1 MLHRCLS
8 GLVILC
14 LTFTPGWSHA
24 ADPSKFRTDSAGPYK
39 PDELKKLNSKNRD
52 EVLQWYQLV
61 EGQFPPEGSEHAISG
76 ELMLVDHLERRFQI
90 RVDRNDSQER
100 GVWDLPLDATM
111 LPYGA
116 ISYHGAPAALQ
127 DIPLGTHLHGLFYLK
142 DPQDNSPGPDTAY
155 RRKTPEYDFRRCFRL
170 EDDFTFHARQA
181 QSWKIDSVD
190 LTTRKLVATLTRDGA
205 TIGKPQSFD
214 LTSSTRVQQGSGHGD
229 LKSLK
234 AGQSVLCN
242 LTWVTLYGPG
252 RVLDV
257 WIDKPARQLA
267 MDQQL
272 ERHRNHIRE
281 RGLAGWVAAVDD
293 ETQIVTITFFGG
305 VDPKLFDELT
315 RTSPEPFG
323 WPLSKPE
330 DKPTAPK
337 GTIAVARESL
347 MTYDPVND
355 RKGGN
360 ILDIKTVPVQPGS
373 SGVQIRVKCDML
385 LEGYR
390 PRRIVRFY
398 PATWKVIALPREE
411 QFFGRE

>member
-1 MLHRCLS
+1 MPHRYCS
-8 GLVILC
+8 FLVVLC
-14 LTFTPGWSHA
+14 LALTAGWLNA
-24 ADPSKFRTDSAGPYK
+24 ADPPKFRTDANGPYK
-39 PDELKKLNSKNRD
+39 PDELKKLASKNKD

-61 EGQFPPEGSEHAISG
+61 EGQFPPEGSAHAISG
-76 ELMLVDHLERRFQI
+76 ELMVVDHLERRFQI

-100 GVWDLPLDATM
+100 GVWDLPLDARL

-116 ISYHGAPAALQ
+116 IYYHGAPAALQ
-127 DIPLGTHLHGLFYLK
+127 DIPLGTHLNGLFYLK
-142 DPQDNSPGPDTAY
+142 DPKDNSPGPDTAY
-155 RRKTPEYDFRRCFRL
+155 RRKTPEFDFRRCFRL
-170 EDDFTFHARQA
+170 EDDFTFHARQS
-181 QSWKIDSVD
+181 QLWKIDSID
-190 LTTRKLVATLTRDGA
+190 LTTKKLVATLERAGA
-205 TIGKPQSFD
+205 PTGKPQTFD
-214 LTSSTRVQQGSGHGD
+214 LFSGTRLLKGSGFGD
-229 LKSLK
+229 LKSLQP
-234 AGQSVLCN
+234 GQSVLLN

-257 WIDKPARQLA
+257 WVDEPARQLA
-267 MDQQL
+267 TSQQL

-281 RGLAGWVAAVDD
+281 RGLAGWVDAVDD

-305 VDPKLFDELT
+305 VDAKLFDELT
-315 RTSPEPFG
+315 LTNPEPFG

-360 ILDIKTVPVQPGS
+360 ILDIKKVPVQPGS
-373 SGVQIRVKCDML
+373 SGIQIRVKCDML
-385 LEGYR
+385 LEGFR